1 MSEREN
7 PELQFPEEPQQY
19 QAGAESGSESQS
31 HAQHAQHDQYEYGSE
46 SADSLTPR
54 APKPVKEKKNQKDQ
68 ENSESLIG
76 EAIRTL
82 ILGFVLCIFLKGT
95 VAEARFIP
103 SGSMKPTLMI
113 DDRILVQKVT
123 RYIGDGFKRGDI
135 VVFYPPSVE
144 TEVYEDSILGR
155 FIPFF
160 PENPPAFVK
169 RVIGLPGDQIIIRR
183 GEGVYVNGQL
193 LEEPYVK
200 EPANYDRY
208 NMESISGVNARGNF
222 IRPYQ
227 GNGAPIVVPEGRL
240 FVLGDNRNASADS
253 HVWGFADQSRVVG
266 KVCLIFFKKQWF
278 GGLLGGEDS

>member
-1 MSEREN
+1 MSDSESPELHN
-7 PELQFPEEPQQY
+7 PEAPRQNQGE
-19 QAGAESGSESQS
+19 ADSGSESQS
-31 HAQHAQHDQYEYGSE
+31 QYEYGSK

-54 APKPVKEKKNQKDQ
+54 APKAPKKGKESKEQD
-68 ENSESLIG
+68 NSEGLIG

-183 GEGVYVNGQL
+183 GAGVYVNGQL
-193 LEEPYVK
+193 LDEPYVN

-208 NMESISGVNARGNF
+208 NLESISGVNARGNF

-227 GNGAPIVVPEGRL
+227 GNAAPIVVPEGKL

-266 KVCLIFFKKQWF
+266 KVCLVFFKKQWF
-278 GGLLGGEDS
+278 GGLLGGEGN

>member
-1 MSEREN
+1 MSDSEN
-7 PELQFPEEPQQY
+7 PELHNHEAPRQNQED
-19 QAGAESGSESQS
+19 ADSGSESQS
-31 HAQHAQHDQYEYGSE
+31 QYEYGSE
-46 SADSLTPR
+46 SADSLVPR
-54 APKPVKEKKNQKDQ
+54 APKAPKKGKESKQQD
-68 ENSESLIG
+68 NSEGLIG

-183 GEGVYVNGQL
+183 GAGVYVNGEL
-193 LEEPYVK
+193 LDEPYVK

-208 NMESISGVNARGNF
+208 NLESISGVNARGNF

-227 GNGAPIVVPEGRL
+227 GNAAPIVVPEGKL

-266 KVCLIFFKKQWF
+266 KVC
-278 GGLLGGEDS
+278 